1 MSKMKIPKNLKKVNA
16 RVIQTLVM
24 MVIIGFFVYIF
35 YHSYHLFSRYQ
46 GMKAGEDQRPVERP
60 PMKIPQLFDFSPD
73 DESEDIERYQL
84 FSFEKKKIGKRPSL
98 SGGSGSGGPGN
109 YRILGIVKK
118 GKLFLL
124 VRFNSD
130 DRIGWFA
137 EGMEIDSGTRVEK
150 LTFDQVIIADP
161 SGQENT
167 YKIFQKSYSY
177 TTANTDAARF
187 PHRAPVRREGVDDE
201 PRGPGKKQEGI
212 VDDTGIPEE
221 DMRVEDDQPL
231 DETIEKMDE
240 KMPKSKDKPYKK
252 KDKGK

>member
-1 MSKMKIPKNLKKVNA
+1 MKIPKNLKKVNA
-16 RVIQTLVM
+16 RVIQTLM
-24 MVIIGFFVYIF
+24 MVVIMGFFVYVF

-46 GMKAGEDQRPVERP
+46 GMKAGEDTRPVERP
-60 PMKIPQLFDFSPD
+60 PMKIPQLFNFSPD

-84 FSFEKKKIGKRPSL
+84 FSFEKKKIGKRSL
-98 SGGSGSGGPGN
+98 SWGSGNGGPGN
-109 YRILGIVKK
+109 YRILGVVKR

-130 DRIGWFA
+130 DRIGIFA
-137 EGMEIDSGTRVEK
+137 EGMEIDRGTRVEK

-161 SGQENT
+161 SGQEST
-167 YKIFQKSYSY
+167 YKIFQKNYGY

-187 PHRAPVRREGVDDE
+187 PHRVPVRREEADDE
-201 PRGPGKKQEGI
+201 PRGPGKKQEGM
-212 VDDTGIPEE
+212 VDDTGIPGEK
-221 DMRVEDDQPL
+221 DMRVEDDQPK
-231 DETIEKMDE
+231 DEKIEKMDE